1 MKRSPMPARK
11 TGLKA
16 TTIRASG
23 KRKAKPANTAQRRRW
38 DVMRELGCIA
48 CHMNMEVH
56 EAGYFGCPMNVEMHH
71 LLSGGR
77 RIGHDAT
84 IALCH
89 WHHQAKRFPE
99 GVESYAG
106 WVDFYGPSLERSPRW
121 FHDLYGSDGELLAM
135 QNELILK
142 GASK

>member
-1 MKRSPMPARK
+1 MIRSPMPPRSAPIKR
-11 TGLKA
+11 A

-48 CHMNMEVH
+48 CRANHVPMWRCSME
-56 EAGYFGCPMNVEMHH
+56 VEMHH

-89 WHHQAKRFPE
+89 WHHQAKRFPSTTSGYSE
-99 GVESYAG
+99 QAKL
-106 WVDFYGPSLERSPRW
+106 YGPSLEREPRR
-121 FHDLYGSDGELLAM
+121 FHEMYGSDAELLAA
-135 QNELILK
+135 QNELIK
-142 GASK
+142 GAK